1 VKQCIPRG
9 PIWKAEISHEPYRS
23 FKRISSISQGKH
35 RIQEKFACSKQALM
49 ARTEF
54 MARNKPIC
62 R

>member
-1 VKQCIPRG
+1 MNHTGVSKESVQ
-9 PIWKAEISHEPYRS
+9 
-23 FKRISSISQGKH
+23 FH
-35 RIQEKFACSKQALM
+35 RENIEFRKKFACSKQALM